1 MMHKILAV
9 AVGPG
14 KSQRPAVQPNVI
26 QDGQLSRLR
35 SIIQGMVQGLQ
46 ALGHSPGA
54 SFDLDYAE
62 AEPHLLR
69 GLLRTAVKESKPD
82 VIFTVASSARQAA
95 QAVTKSIPIVFT
107 VVSDPI
113 EERAVKSTA
122 RPGTNATGVR
132 TMLRHTAANCL
143 ELFKAMVPS
152 LRKVYTLHQ
161 PGFPPAVR
169 AMPRLR
175 QAAKQLRIAFLPQV
189 VRRRAEIA
197 DRLKALSQAG
207 PAGKPQVGLLL
218 VPDDLVV
225 SEGYNVIQL
234 AHSDGIP
241 TFFPV
246 VEFVNASA
254 QSALGAYGVP
264 GQASGEAAAAYVHK
278 ILQGTQPA
286 HLPVKRAGSFEWRIN
301 NSIVAKTLNITI
313 PGHILQA
320 ADQVY

>member
-1 MMHKILAV
+1 MHKILAV

-14 KSQRPAVQPNVI
+14 QSQRPAVQPNVI
-26 QDGQLSRLR
+26 QGGQVNRLR
-35 SIIQGMVQGLQ
+35 PIIQGMVQGLQ
-46 ALGHSPGA
+46 AFGYSPGG
-54 SFDLDYAE
+54 SFDVDYAE

-69 GLLRTAVKESKPD
+69 LLLRTAVKESKPD

-95 QAVTKSIPIVFT
+95 QAVTRTIPIVFT

-122 RPGTNATGVR
+122 LPGTNTTGVR
-132 TMLRHTAANCL
+132 TMLRHTAADCL

-152 LRKVYTLHQ
+152 LKTVYAMHQ
-161 PGFPPAVR
+161 PGFPPAVH

-175 QAAKQLRIAFLPQV
+175 QTAKRLRIAFLPQV
-189 VRRRAEIA
+189 VRRRGDIA

-207 PAGKPQVGLLL
+207 PPGRPQVGLLV

-225 SEGYNVIQL
+225 SEGYNVIHV

-246 VEFVNASA
+246 VEFVNSTP
-254 QSALGAYGVP
+254 QSALGAYGIP
-264 GQASGEAAAAYVHK
+264 GQAAGEAGAAYVHK
-278 ILQGTQPA
+278 ILQGARPA
-286 HLPVKRAGSFEWRIN
+286 HLPVKRAGGFEWRIN
-301 NSIVAKTLNITI
+301 NSIVAKNLNITI
-313 PGHILQA
+313 PHHVLQA
-320 ADQVY
+320 ADQVF